1 MSEGAVEA
9 AGSVLA
15 GLVTYGT
22 ASAPRHWLVASFG
35 ATPIDYRSEDFV
47 ARIAELS
54 GGAGVDAAFDPMGS
68 AHLRLTA
75 KTMRRRGALVAYGY
89 YAAAARGRRPSVTS

>member
-1 MSEGAVEA
+1 M
-9 AGSVLA
+9 
-15 GLVTYGT
+15 
-22 ASAPRHWLVASFG
+22 ASFG